1 MAFISSK
8 RKYIRKILSKYNR
21 MICTTFNSHV
31 ISRESNDFNKSNSD
45 NVIGNSILPHINIQ
59 NESPFNTP
67 VDFIK

>member
-1 MAFISSK
+1 
-8 RKYIRKILSKYNR
+8 